1 MPRKS
6 RIDAPG
12 ALHHIIVRGIEQRRI
27 FRDDIDRERFLERL
41 GAITTET
48 HTPCL
53 AWSLLPNHFHLLL
66 KTGSVPIATV
76 MRRLL
81 TGFAIAFN
89 RRHSRHGHLF
99 QNRYKSILCQE
110 DTYLK
115 ELVRYIHLNPL
126 RAGVVR
132 DLNELGT
139 YRYCGH
145 SALLGKGKQPW
156 QEVNAVLAMF
166 DHRLSPARR
175 LYRMFVE
182 AGLKQG
188 RRDDLIGGGLLRSVG
203 GWSNLQTLRDAK
215 IFYKSDE
222 RILGDSQFVQEVL
235 STAEE
240 ELEKRYALRA
250 AGLTLNK
257 LVTMV
262 AEVMGLDPSI
272 VLAPG
277 KERVRVKARS
287 LLCYW
292 AVRELGISLTELSRR
307 LDLCPAAI
315 SKSVV
320 RGECIAKE
328 ESLSLIDGVKVK
340 K

>member
-1 MPRKS
+1 MPRQS

-41 GAITTET
+41 GAIITET

-81 TGFAIAFN
+81 TGFAVTFN
-89 RRHSRHGHLF
+89 RRHRRHGHLF

-110 DTYLK
+110 DAYLK

-126 RAGVVR
+126 RAGVVQG
-132 DLNELGT
+132 LKELGA

-166 DHRLSPARR
+166 DHRLSPARK

-203 GWSNLQTLRDAK
+203 GWSNLKTLRDAK
-215 IFYKSDE
+215 IFYKNDE

-235 STAEE
+235 ATAEE
-240 ELEKRYALRA
+240 QLEKRYALKA
-250 AGLTLNK
+250 AGLNLNK
-257 LVTMV
+257 LVNVV
-262 AEVMGLDPSI
+262 AEVMGLDPAT

-277 KERVRVKARS
+277 KARVRVKARS

-292 AVRELGISLTELSRR
+292 AVRELEMSLTELSRR

-320 RGECIAKE
+320 RGESIAKE
-328 ESLSLIDGVKVK
+328 EGLSLIDRPKVK

>member
-12 ALHHIIVRGIEQRRI
+12 ALHHIMARGIEGRKI
-27 FRDDIDRERFLERL
+27 FYDDIDREQFLARFI
-41 GAITTET
+41 AIIAES
-48 HTPCL
+48 HTRCF

-81 TGFAIAFN
+81 TGFAVSFN
-89 RRHSRHGHLF
+89 RRHQRHGHLF

-110 DTYLK
+110 DAYLK

-126 RAGVVR
+126 RTGAVQ
-132 DLNELGT
+132 DLKELGT

-145 SALLGKGKQPW
+145 SALLRKRKRPW
-156 QEVNAVLAMF
+156 QEVNAVLRMF
-166 DHRLSPARR
+166 DSRNSSARR
-175 LYRMFVE
+175 LYGGFVE
-182 AGLKQG
+182 AGVEQG
-188 RRDDLIGGGLLRSVG
+188 RRNDLIGGGLLRSVG
-203 GWSNLQTLRDAK
+203 GWSNLRTLRDAK

-235 STAEE
+235 SAAEE
-240 ELEKRYALRA
+240 KFEKRYALRA
-250 AGLTLNK
+250 AGLNLGK

-262 AEVMGLDPSI
+262 AEIMGLDPLL

-292 AVRELGISLTELSRR
+292 AVRELGFSLTELSRK

-315 SKSVV
+315 SKSIV
-320 RGECIAKE
+320 RGERIARE
-328 ESLSLIDGVKVK
+328 GGLSLIARIKVK